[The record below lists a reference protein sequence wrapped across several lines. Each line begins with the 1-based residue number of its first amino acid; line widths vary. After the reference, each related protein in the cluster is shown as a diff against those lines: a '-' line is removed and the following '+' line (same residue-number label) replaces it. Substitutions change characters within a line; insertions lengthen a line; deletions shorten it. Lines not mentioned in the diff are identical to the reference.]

1 MKTVLETLKANARYD
16 EASGDFIWL
25 VHRGRAKAGATAGK
39 INKANGY
46 RYIGVNGKEYLAA
59 RLVWLWHH
67 GSFPPDCIDHING
80 VKLDNRIENLRPA
93 TVAQN
98 AENLRKGKSNH
109 LLGAHPQPKCST
121 WYSKIVVRGKHVH
134 LGAFATELEAHQ
146 AYVEAKR
153 KLHEF
158 NTL

>member
-1 MKTVLETLKANARYD
+1 MRSLLNTLKSNLRYD
-16 EASGDFIWL
+16 EESGDFLWI
-25 VHRGRAKAGATAGK
+25 VKRGRAKAGSIAGRV
-39 INKANGY
+39 NPNGY

-67 GSFPPDCIDHING
+67 GSFPPNCIDHING
-80 VKLDNRIENLRPA
+80 VKLDNRIQNLRPA

-109 LLGAHPQPKCST
+109 LLGAHPQVNCST
-121 WYSKIVVRGKHVH
+121 WYSKIVVKGKRVH
-134 LGAFATELEAHQ
+134 LGAFATEIEAHT